1 MLPELEIIIT
11 GSLVAICCSLV
22 GCFLVLR
29 KMAMTGDAISH
40 AVLPGIVIA
49 YLVTGGDR
57 NGGVM
62 LVGAAALGLFT
73 TFMIE
78 FLHRK
83 LRLQQDASIGISF
96 TLLFAIGVILVT
108 AFAAQTDLD
117 QECVLYGEIS
127 FTPFER
133 VITAGGLDLGPVSFW
148 ILTSVFLIILL
159 FLFLGYKEL
168 LITSFDPG
176 YAAAAGASVVVWHYL
191 LMGMVSLTT
200 VASFESVGAILVVA
214 FLIVPPATAYLL
226 TDNFKRMLLLS
237 CFFGILSAVLGYLLA
252 VVMDG
257 SVAGAMS
264 TVAGFFFLLAF
275 LFSPSQGIWRQRF
288 KKAPAVPNEQ

>member
-1 MLPELEIIIT
+1 MFPELEIIIT
-11 GSLVAICCSLV
+11 GSLVATCCSLV

-29 KMAMTGDAISH
+29 RMAMTGDAISH

-62 LVGAAALGLFT
+62 LIGAAALGLVT
-73 TFMIE
+73 TFLIE

-117 QECVLYGEIS
+117 QECVLYGEIN
-127 FTPFER
+127 FTSFER
-133 VITAGGLDLGPVSFW
+133 FITAGGVDLGPVSFW
-148 ILTSVFLIILL
+148 ILGSVLILILIFLSV
-159 FLFLGYKEL
+159 GYKEL

-176 YAAAAGASVVVWHYL
+176 YSAAAGISVALWHYL

-214 FLIVPPATAYLL
+214 FLIAPPATAYLL

-237 CFFGILSAVLGYLLA
+237 CFFGILSAIFGYLLSA
-252 VVMDG
+252 WIDG

-264 TVAGFFFLLAF
+264 TVAGSFFALAF
-275 LFSPSQGIWRQRF
+275 LFSPSQGIWRKRF
-288 KKAPAVPNEQ
+288 KSSAEPAE